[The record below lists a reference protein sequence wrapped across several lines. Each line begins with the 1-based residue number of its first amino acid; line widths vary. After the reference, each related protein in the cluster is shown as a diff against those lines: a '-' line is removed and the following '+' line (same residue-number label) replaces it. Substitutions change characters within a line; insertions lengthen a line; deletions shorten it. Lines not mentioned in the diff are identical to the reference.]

1 MASRT
6 RAKVGKIGDEPAA
19 EFLEFFYPIHYQ
31 IGKALEDV
39 LRNNQLTRK
48 QVAVLWLIRAEGQEG
63 RRMRRKDIQR
73 LIETWFEISGPS
85 ITRELRAMMRP
96 PLSLV
101 RMTEDPDSGREKMVI
116 LTAKGERFL
125 ATMIEQGIQ
134 FLRPLMQ
141 ELSPE
146 EISNGMAFLQ
156 RGTQIIQQTQIGT
169 PGGLKND
176 SVPARGAPKR
186 QRKQGEGAG

>member
-1 MASRT
+1 
-6 RAKVGKIGDEPAA
+6 
-19 EFLEFFYPIHYQ
+19 
-31 IGKALEDV
+31 
-39 LRNNQLTRK
+39 
-48 QVAVLWLIRAEGQEG
+48 
-63 RRMRRKDIQR
+63 MRRKDIQR

-134 FLRPLMQ
+134 FLRPLMR

-146 EISNGMAFLQ
+146 EISNGMTFLQ
-156 RGTQIIQQTQIGT
+156 RGTQIIQRAQIGT
-169 PGGLKND
+169 PDGLNND
-176 SVPARGAPKR
+176 DGSARKPLKR
-186 QRKQGEGAG
+186 QRKRGKGDGSTAS

>member
-1 MASRT
+1 MANRT
-6 RAKVGKIGDEPAA
+6 RAQVGKIGDEPAA

-39 LRNNQLTRK
+39 LRNDQLSRK
-48 QVAVLWLIRAEGQEG
+48 QVAVLWLIRAEGKDG

-85 ITRELRAMMRP
+85 ITRELRAMLRP

-125 ATMIEQGIQ
+125 ATMIEQGIR
-134 FLRPLMQ
+134 FLRPLLR

-146 EISNGMAFLQ
+146 EISTGMAFLQ
-156 RGTQIIQQTQIGT
+156 RSTQIIQQAQIGA
-169 PGGLKND
+169 PDGLKND
-176 SVPARGAPKR
+176 EGPARGTPKR
-186 QRKQGEGAG
+186 PRKR